1 MLNANAQIAL
11 LDPRG
16 EEAKQLSDMLSRS
29 GAPVVLLNDID
40 QLFELAN
47 QSRISGLVINA
58 QRDQQ
63 FLDAALRQRT
73 LSIIDCPFIVL
84 VDPGA
89 VPLAVA
95 AARQGAADVLTL
107 PGSEEQLLE
116 RLLELNTSGG
126 NNGFTCEAEQSRQLV
141 MLAER
146 VAATDVTVLINGDS
160 GTGKEVLARQIH
172 QCSNRNTQ
180 AFVALN
186 CASIPE
192 SMLEDMLFGHEKGAF
207 TGAHQSHQ
215 GLFEQANGGT
225 LFLDE
230 IGEMPIMLQAK
241 ILRVLQER
249 ELQRLGGAELIKLD
263 VRVIAATNRDLAQR
277 VREREFREDLFYRL
291 NVFPL
296 KITPLRERVEDILP
310 IARVLMQKHRK
321 SIGNRCRLSKATQ
334 QFLKA
339 YPWPGNVRELENVL
353 QRAMVLAFDGVIEI
367 EHLLLE
373 GDLSANLASS
383 QSVSTQS
390 TPEHTGQATAAVSSP
405 APVAPESAPE
415 PERLDEPTTL
425 SDLAWESESRMIIN
439 TLSRNSGNRKSTAE
453 TLGISPRT
461 LRYKLAK
468 LKNEGVAIP

>member
-160 GTGKEVLARQIH
+160 GTGK
-172 QCSNRNTQ
+172 
-180 AFVALN
+180 
-186 CASIPE
+186 
-192 SMLEDMLFGHEKGAF
+192 
-207 TGAHQSHQ
+207 
-215 GLFEQANGGT
+215 
-225 LFLDE
+225 
-230 IGEMPIMLQAK
+230 
-241 ILRVLQER
+241 
-249 ELQRLGGAELIKLD
+249 
-263 VRVIAATNRDLAQR
+263 
-277 VREREFREDLFYRL
+277 
-291 NVFPL
+291 
-296 KITPLRERVEDILP
+296 
-310 IARVLMQKHRK
+310 
-321 SIGNRCRLSKATQ
+321 
-334 QFLKA
+334 
-339 YPWPGNVRELENVL
+339 
-353 QRAMVLAFDGVIEI
+353 
-367 EHLLLE
+367 
-373 GDLSANLASS
+373 
-383 QSVSTQS
+383 
-390 TPEHTGQATAAVSSP
+390 
-405 APVAPESAPE
+405 
-415 PERLDEPTTL
+415 
-425 SDLAWESESRMIIN
+425 
-439 TLSRNSGNRKSTAE
+439 
-453 TLGISPRT
+453 
-461 LRYKLAK
+461 
-468 LKNEGVAIP
+468 